1 LVLSGT
7 AGTGKTFVALYLA
20 LESMLEK
27 GTPYDKVIIVRS
39 VVPTRDVGY
48 FTRIME
54 ENKKC
59 LKHHTKQLV
68 QNYLEIVDVHFIIK

>member
-1 LVLSGT
+1 MTSNRAKAYYDDLFEFEPQTENQRKAYNAWDEGDNLVLSGT

-39 VVPTRDVGY
+39 VVPTRDV
-48 FTRIME
+48 
-54 ENKKC
+54 
-59 LKHHTKQLV
+59 
-68 QNYLEIVDVHFIIK
+68 